1 MMAMIP
7 GKAGLPYPYDQDL
20 SGIVVRVK
28 GKRPVTRASLANSM
42 KVASYLKAG
51 ASLVERNLGGQDPT
65 ADPAEGGRKPY
76 WSGIRFLTER
86 ALIREMEEVPPPFL
100 RLKGDG
106 PYRAAW
112 ASHDDYI
119 NDLLAFLFHPISYDP
134 QYGAA
139 LQTRA
144 DWLIGEGSF
153 IDAVDHVAYYELQA
167 ICRMALFRLQL
178 MMAATAHRNDGIH
191 KAIADN
197 YAGALEPWKKLYEAS
212 FAARGFR
219 LRQGVTLDQFA
230 NMLAAIIEGFAV
242 RHLGDP
248 SAGILGTSP
257 ADNQVGMALLAIVNG
272 YLEPANEP
280 SRGSL
285 REEFESAAES
295 LRGKVQTQPKRKI

>member
-1 MMAMIP
+1 MSPMIA

-20 SGIVVRVK
+20 SGIVIRIK
-28 GKRPVTRASLANSM
+28 GKRPTTRASLANSM

-65 ADPAEGGRKPY
+65 VGPAEGGRKPY

-86 ALIREMEEVPPPFL
+86 ALIRELEEIPPPFL
-100 RLKGDG
+100 RQKGDG
-106 PYRAAW
+106 PYRATW

-119 NDLLAFLFHPISYDP
+119 NDLLAFLFHPMNYDP

-139 LQTRA
+139 RQTRA

-153 IDAVDHVAYYELQA
+153 VEAADHVTYYELQA
-167 ICRMALFRLQL
+167 ICRMPLFRLQL

-191 KAIADN
+191 KTIADN
-197 YAGALEPWKKLYEAS
+197 YAGALEPWKKLYAEI

-219 LRQGVTLDQFA
+219 LRQGVTIDQFA
-230 NMLAAIIEGFAV
+230 NMLTAIIEGFAV

-248 SAGILGTSP
+248 GADIIGSSP
-257 ADNQVGMALLAIVNG
+257 ADNSVGMAALAIVNG
-272 YLEPANEP
+272 YLEPANGP

-285 REEFESAAES
+285 RDEFQATEKS
-295 LRGKVQTQPKRKI
+295 LRGKTPGKGRRES